1 MKWKGLKEISWD
13 IPESRKQILTKEKKK
28 EEATA
33 LPNENYKAS
42 ELSMKETEDFV
53 YKIPKKWELQK
64 KNQQTELME
73 ILRIQLKEKW
83 TPQERGG
90 QRKN

>member
-1 MKWKGLKEISWD
+1 MKWELKEISWD

-42 ELSMKETEDFV
+42 ELSIKDTENLGTQNSG
-53 YKIPKKWELQK
+53 KIG
-64 KNQQTELME
+64 TS
-73 ILRIQLKEKW
+73 
-83 TPQERGG
+83 
-90 QRKN
+90 

>member
-42 ELSMKETEDFV
+42 ELSIKDTENLGTQNSE
-53 YKIPKKWELQK
+53 KLELHR
-64 KNQQTELME
+64 NQQTELME